1 MTSAV
6 ISTSSSPTFWA
17 VWASASSRG
26 PLGGRTDREHMDI
39 TRRSDYACRILRALC
54 AREGEFRSVA
64 EIAREEDVPYSFAR
78 SIQHD
83 LVKAGLLR
91 TERGVRGGVALAVD
105 CADVTLYDVMTAT
118 QNKLGVSPCS
128 QDPSYCE
135 KSARCQYHG
144 VWCKADAMLADYF
157 KSISLADL
165 FAEQREAHMA
175 ASGNGEKR

>member
-1 MTSAV
+1 
-6 ISTSSSPTFWA
+6 
-17 VWASASSRG
+17 
-26 PLGGRTDREHMDI
+26 MDI

-54 AREGEFRSVA
+54 THEGEFRSVA

-91 TERGVRGGVALAVD
+91 TERGVHGGVAMALD
-105 CADVTLYDVMTAT
+105 CADVTLYDVMTAV
-118 QNKLGVSPCS
+118 QSKLGVSPCS
-128 QDPSYCE
+128 QDPGYCA

-165 FAEQREAHMA
+165 FERKGACADGRADAVGAGVAAGEGGAVGVAGA
-175 ASGNGEKR
+175 ASDGGEEPALADGEAL